1 MPIKQRKWL
10 FLLMYVLT
18 LLSQLYLI
26 QQPFLANDSSKD
38 QFIKLLVS
46 KLERYGILAMLTLTL

>member
-1 MPIKQRKWL
+1 
-10 FLLMYVLT
+10 MYVLT
-18 LLSQLYLI
+18 LLTQLYLI